1 MYKLILDHVP
11 RNELLAQLA
20 EECSELASAALH
32 CRRCSKEIS
41 PINPTRT
48 SNSDAEFALMQEV
61 ADVELLISII
71 ANDNPAMKIMIDT
84 VKRQKQTRWENEIKT
99 IRGDDG

>member
-1 MYKLILDHVP
+1 
-11 RNELLAQLA
+11 
-20 EECSELASAALH
+20 
-32 CRRCSKEIS
+32 
-41 PINPTRT
+41 
-48 SNSDAEFALMQEV
+48 MQEV